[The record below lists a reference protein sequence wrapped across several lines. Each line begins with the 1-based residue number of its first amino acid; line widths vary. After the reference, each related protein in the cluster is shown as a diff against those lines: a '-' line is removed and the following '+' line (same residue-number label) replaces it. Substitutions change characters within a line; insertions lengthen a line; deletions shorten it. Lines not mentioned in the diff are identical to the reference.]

1 MESVHVVIS
10 GFAQIDRRFSF
21 FLVTT
26 VERFLLVDLA

>member
-10 GFAQIDRRFSF
+10 GFAQIDHRFSF